1 MAPLNIIIRE
11 TVNLHWWR
19 LAPFSGTQTL
29 RELLIGGIDFAVSDN
44 TADLDKGNSVTC
56 IKLRRL
62 EDNFQR
68 QYAGNLGTFSELDH

>member
-11 TVNLHWWR
+11 TVNLYWWR

-44 TADLDKGNSVTC
+44 TAGAALDKGNSVTC

-62 EDNFQR
+62 E
-68 QYAGNLGTFSELDH
+68 G